1 MTMNFIS
8 CIMFTVQARRLHQ
21 QTLFG
26 AALDVVVDVAQ
37 RGVDFFGKLFNG
49 GDDGDG
55 KVASNVHVQSA
66 THLRT
71 YCLYTTQMYYLFV
84 RSNLIIRNFSK
95 AARLSQISWRAEYL

>member
-37 RGVDFFGKLFNG
+37 RGVDFFGKLLNG

-55 KVASNVHVQSA
+55 KVESNVHVQSA

-71 YCLYTTQMYYLFV
+71 YCLYTTQMYYLFGTV
-84 RSNLIIRNFSK
+84 I
-95 AARLSQISWRAEYL
+95 YLH